1 VYENVFKGGLDL
13 ASEEGKLLLEKRAQ
27 RFSLTQGERKL
38 PPVVVESIDE
48 SDLNTLY
55 ARYLTKFNVSRTSI
69 YLYFFSLQMTD
80 VESSYDKQGYRMD
93 SIHMRGTHEMST
105 DDVFNYFRHYKPD
118 SLEWVNDVC
127 CNVVWL
133 KPIDAARALIGLSKL
148 ITGLAVPKSNKY
160 EEVLLVDEQPTDVV
174 EDLEQSMEG
183 EAQDQENKA
192 PVVRFRIEFFKCI
205 VFAK

>member
-1 VYENVFKGGLDL
+1 
-13 ASEEGKLLLEKRAQ
+13 
-27 RFSLTQGERKL
+27 
-38 PPVVVESIDE
+38 
-48 SDLNTLY
+48 
-55 ARYLTKFNVSRTSI
+55 
-69 YLYFFSLQMTD
+69 MTD

-133 KPIDAARALIGLSKL
+133 KPIDSARALIGLSKP

-160 EEVLLVDEQPTDVV
+160 EEVLLVDEEPTDVV

-192 PVVRFRIEFFKCI
+192 PVVRFFY
-205 VFAK
+205 